1 MTTPPRLSLIIPAKD
16 EGARLATTFGSLRQ
30 QFEDPADLQ
39 VIFVDDGSSDHTA
52 EVVETWAP
60 RFPHFDTLRH
70 ETPHG
75 LADSRNDGLALA
87 RADHIAFL
95 DGDDWLRPGHLAAI
109 HDALTRLDVDFVRCD
124 HTTVTGSVRSLKRAP
139 MSVRGLPLRP
149 RAGILPA
156 HDSTMIDYPYAWAG
170 GFHRRLLDEGLLSF
184 PAGFQTA
191 EDRSWIWNLH
201 LHARSFAVID
211 APGICYRRGTAT
223 SLTQIYDRRQLD
235 FTRAFALIFDLVR
248 ADDEAA
254 LLWPKAARNWLAIL
268 QHHVGRLPQME
279 ASLRREFSAA
289 ATRVSRQIPADVL
302 RAELRVATRKR
313 FNAVLPYLPDRF
325 AHLQEAAR

>member
-1 MTTPPRLSLIIPAKD
+1 MTAPPRLSLIIPAKD

-30 QFEDPADLQ
+30 QFADPADLQ
-39 VIFVDDGSSDHTA
+39 VIFVDDGSSDDTA

-95 DGDDWLRPGHLAAI
+95 DGDDWLRPGHLAAV

-139 MSVRGLPLRP
+139 MAVRGLPLRP

-170 GFHRRLLDEGLLSF
+170 GFHRRLVDEGLLPF
-184 PAGFQTA
+184 PAGFHTA

-235 FTRAFALIFDLVR
+235 FTRAFAQIFDLVR
-248 ADDEAA
+248 ADEEAP

-279 ASLRREFSAA
+279 AALRREFSVA
-289 ATRVSRQIPADVL
+289 ATRVSRQIPTDVL

>member
-16 EGARLATTFGSLRQ
+16 EGARLATTFGSLRR

-235 FTRAFALIFDLVR
+235 FTRAFAQIFDLVR
-248 ADDEAA
+248 ADEEAP

-279 ASLRREFSAA
+279 AALRREFSVA
-289 ATRVSRQIPADVL
+289 ATRVSRQLPADVL

>member
-16 EGARLATTFGSLRQ
+16 EGARLATTFGSLQ
-30 QFEDPADLQ
+30 EQFADPADLQ

-52 EVVETWAP
+52 EVVESWAP

-95 DGDDWLRPGHLAAI
+95 DGDDWLRPGHLAAV
-109 HDALTRLDVDFVRCD
+109 HRALTDLDVDFVRCD

-139 MSVRGLPLRP
+139 MAVRGLPLRP

-170 GFHRRLLDEGLLSF
+170 GFHHQLLDEGLLAF

-235 FTRAFALIFDLVR
+235 FTRAFAQIFGLVR
-248 ADDEAA
+248 ADDEAP

-279 ASLRREFSAA
+279 AALRREFSVA

>member
-235 FTRAFALIFDLVR
+235 FTRAFQRIFDLVV
-248 ADDEAA
+248 AD
-254 LLWPKAARNWLAIL
+254 
-268 QHHVGRLPQME
+268 
-279 ASLRREFSAA
+279 
-289 ATRVSRQIPADVL
+289 
-302 RAELRVATRKR
+302 AES
-313 FNAVLPYLPDRF
+313 
-325 AHLQEAAR
+325 

>member
-109 HDALTRLDVDFVRCD
+109 HYALTRLDVDFVRCD

-279 ASLRREFSAA
+279 AALRREFSAA

>member
-1 MTTPPRLSLIIPAKD
+1 MTAPPRLSLIIPAKD

-30 QFEDPADLQ
+30 QFADPADLQ
-39 VIFVDDGSSDHTA
+39 VIFVDDGSSDDTA

-95 DGDDWLRPGHLAAI
+95 DGDDWLRPGHLAAV
-109 HDALTRLDVDFVRCD
+109 HRALTDLDVDFVRCD
-124 HTTVTGSVRSLKRAP
+124 HTTVTGGARSYKRAP

-170 GFHRRLLDEGLLSF
+170 GFHRRLLDDGLLRF

-191 EDRSWIWNLH
+191 EDRSWIWDLH

-235 FTRAFALIFDLVR
+235 FTRAFQRIFDLVV
-248 ADDEAA
+248 ADAESQA
-254 LLWPKAARNWLAIL
+254 LWPKAARNWLAIL
-268 QHHVGRLPQME
+268 QHHVGRLPRME
-279 ASLRREFSAA
+279 ADVRHEFSAL
-289 ATRVSRQIPADVL
+289 TTEVSHRIPADVL
-302 RAELRVATRKR
+302 RAELRAASKKR

-325 AHLQEAAR
+325 AHLQETSR